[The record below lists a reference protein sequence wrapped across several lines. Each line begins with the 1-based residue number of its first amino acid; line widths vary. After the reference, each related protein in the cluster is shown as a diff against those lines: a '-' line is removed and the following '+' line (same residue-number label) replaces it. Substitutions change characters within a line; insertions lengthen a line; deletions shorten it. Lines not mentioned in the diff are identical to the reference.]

1 MFTKSSQK
9 NQHSTLDSANK
20 KDYNIVKNKGR
31 EQKEDMKNIQKV
43 LKRPSSK
50 KQVDNCF

>member
-9 NQHSTLDSANK
+9 NQHSALDSANK